1 MFTNKLYFPLLLPF
15 LPFKPNQTI
24 SNNVKK
30 RIKAERP
37 PLSIASHP
45 SSSNPNHPSPHLLP
59 ICFRPKN
66 RFPSPEKRILSS
78 FLGSSTH
85 TSARVKKK
93 KSTTSAQISAHR
105 PHRRVSPST
114 SGLARCKRQHS
125 KEHSR
130 VIKRG
135 KWSPGGEARLF
146 EAVSSKGNLVMTS
159 AEPCLCQG
167 ARDGQR
173 KREER
178 LGGERD
184 YIIQP

>member
-93 KSTTSAQISAHR
+93 ENNNIGADLSASTS
-105 PHRRVSPST
+105 SPSFT
-114 SGLARCKRQHS
+114 
-125 KEHSR
+125 
-130 VIKRG
+130 
-135 KWSPGGEARLF
+135 F
-146 EAVSSKGNLVMTS
+146 NL
-159 AEPCLCQG
+159 G
-167 ARDGQR
+167 AGSLQAATL
-173 KREER
+173 ER
-178 LGGERD
+178 A
-184 YIIQP
+184 